1 MKRARQE
8 FEQPLNDARSEAGEA
23 LAKYENGS
31 IPERQGRGHAVHQ
44 FTANDGAKVEVGDHY
59 TINNY
64 TNKPSNKVSKEQI
77 MGWMKCTDF
86 TTVYKQRHLPTLFP
100 NVGEEPL
107 KSDEFKHW
115 YDGTKKWLWCHG
127 MPGVGK
133 SALATIIIRHILQ
146 IRKEMAPE
154 RNIGLAYFYCD
165 YANKE
170 QSALDYVGALLCQLI
185 SLSDEVSPEVATLY
199 NDHKPGSS
207 PSCPLLE
214 GFELALGTEVGR
226 FDSVY
231 IIVDALDE
239 CRDDDEGDSHSCTKA
254 RVLETFGKLG
264 EKVHLLFTSREG
276 HPPTSL
282 MDTGV
287 PIATMKVTATDQDIR
302 TYVRAQIKRRESL
315 KHYTDSRLRKKIEIV
330 ITRKAAGM

>member
-1 MKRARQE
+1 MLRAQQK
-8 FEQPLNDARSEAGEA
+8 FEQPLNDARSEARYA
-23 LAKYENGS
+23 LVKYEKAS
-31 IPERQGRGHAVHQ
+31 VLEKQGRGHAVHQ
-44 FTANDGAKVEVGDHY
+44 FTAKDEAKVEVGDHY

-64 TNKPSNKVSKEQI
+64 TNKPSNKVSKERE
-77 MGWMKCTDF
+77 K
-86 TTVYKQRHLPTLFP
+86 
-100 NVGEEPL
+100 PL

-133 SALATIIIRHILQ
+133 SALATIIIRYILQ
-146 IRKEMAPE
+146 LRKQMAPG
-154 RNIGLAYFYCD
+154 RNMGLAYFYCD

-185 SLSDEVSPEVATLY
+185 SLSDEVSPEVAALY

-207 PSCPLLE
+207 PSRSLLE
-214 GFELALGTEVGR
+214 AYELALVTEVGR

-239 CRDDDEGDSHSCTKA
+239 CTDDDEGESQSCTKA

-264 EKVHLLFTSREG
+264 EKVHLLFTSRDE

-282 MDTGV
+282 TDPRV
-287 PIATMKVTATDQDIR
+287 PMATMKVTTTDKDIR
-302 TYVRAQIKRRESL
+302 TYVRGQIKRRESL
-315 KHYTDSRLRKKIEIV
+315 RNYTDSRLREKIEIV
-330 ITRKAAGM
+330 IMRKAAGM